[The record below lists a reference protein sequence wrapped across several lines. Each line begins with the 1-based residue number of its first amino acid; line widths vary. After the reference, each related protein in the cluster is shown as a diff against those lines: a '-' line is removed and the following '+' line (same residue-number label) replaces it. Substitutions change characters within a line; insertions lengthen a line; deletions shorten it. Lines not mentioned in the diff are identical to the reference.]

1 MIGALWS
8 VLAILLVL
16 MIAAWLVL
24 LGVVR
29 ALDDLQSRITGYSQ
43 DLRREGL
50 NVGSIAPALSGPT
63 VDGRVFSSDDVEPG
77 PLLLVFVHPGCAPC
91 ETLVPQIFM
100 AFAAFQL
107 PGTTV
112 VVSRGAPQDQP
123 AGWRKP
129 LHGNG
134 ASLEVVLEMDE
145 EISESFNVRSRP
157 FCYLVGPDRKIV
169 ARRVI
174 NSAEE
179 VLALTGKN
187 GRKLGQLGKI
197 MSSVGGAGWTTT
209 GRSRSGTSTKGFLS
223 G

>member
-1 MIGALWS
+1 MIGALWG

-29 ALDDLQSRITGYSQ
+29 ALDDLQSRMTGYSPDIQ
-43 DLRREGL
+43 REGL

-63 VDGRVFSSDDVEPG
+63 VDGRVFSSDDVGLG
-77 PLLLVFVHPGCAPC
+77 PLFLVFVHPGCAPC

-112 VVSRGAPQDQP
+112 VVSRGTPEDQP
-123 AGWRKP
+123 AGWRRP
-129 LHGNG
+129 LRGNG
-134 ASLEVVLEMDE
+134 ARLEVVLELDG
-145 EISESFNVRSRP
+145 EISESFNVQSRP
-157 FCYLVGPDRKIV
+157 FCYLVGPDGKIV
-169 ARRVI
+169 ARSVI
-174 NSAEE
+174 NSANEI
-179 VLALTGKN
+179 LALAGK
-187 GRKLGQLGKI
+187 RDRRLSKI
-197 MSSVGGAGWTTT
+197 ANSVGGAVWVTTDPT
-209 GRSRSGTSTKGFLS
+209 HSGTSTKGFPQ